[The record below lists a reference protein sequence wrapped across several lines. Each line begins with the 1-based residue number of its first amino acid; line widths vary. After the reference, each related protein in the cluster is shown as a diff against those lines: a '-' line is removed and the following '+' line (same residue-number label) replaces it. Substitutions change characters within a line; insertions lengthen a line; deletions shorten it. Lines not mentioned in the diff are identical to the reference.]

1 MDIMSS
7 TPTLTTSS
15 LNPNA
20 PLFVPRAY
28 QAVEDYSDEW
38 WELIQSSPWFRDYW
52 LRECFQDPQFDDHH
66 FDEAVFD
73 AFTTQDEEDVEEE
86 EEIEKNYYKDLISFG
101 VLKWR
106 KSQGMAEKSPKY
118 EKAPKFVKMQVK
130 PRPIQQPR

>member
-1 MDIMSS
+1 MVMDIMSS

-20 PLFVPRAY
+20 PLFIPRAY

-73 AFTTQDEEDVEEE
+73 AFTT
-86 EEIEKNYYKDLISFG
+86 
-101 VLKWR
+101 
-106 KSQGMAEKSPKY
+106 
-118 EKAPKFVKMQVK
+118 
-130 PRPIQQPR
+130 